1 VLCNG
6 YSPWTG
12 HSQNAGPDSAVTLSS
27 YAPFSVMSP
36 PWAYMWQY
44 SQSKIRWLLLHAM
57 EHVTSLQWACFK
69 CHSSIICRNFHRQK
83 IFFKP
88 NLQEI
93 TKLNLRK
100 WQRFCSVHDSGNFK
114 PPQYQVKDSWSRVS
128 IIRRITEYNWGADG
142 VLHGLHKSS
151 SEALL

>member
-6 YSPWTG
+6 YSPWMG
-12 HSQNAGPDSAVTLSS
+12 HSQNARPDSAVTLSS
-27 YAPFSVMSP
+27 YAPFSGMPP
-36 PWAYMWQY
+36 PWAYMWQN
-44 SQSKIRWLLLHAM
+44 SQFKIRWLLLHAM

-69 CHSSIICRNFHRQK
+69 CHSSIICRNFNRQK

-100 WQRFCSVHDSGNFK
+100 WQRFCTAHDSGNFK
-114 PPQYQVKDSWSRVS
+114 PPQYQVKDWWSRVS
-128 IIRRITEYNWGADG
+128 SIWRITEYNWGADG

-151 SEALL
+151 SEPLL